1 MKALKVLLGI
11 VAVVVAIVAIVMVLV
26 LKNLDEIIKTVVE
39 TVGSDVTQVSV
50 TLDSVN
56 AEISKGRIEL
66 HGLSIDNPK
75 GFDGDYLFDMSQ
87 VAVQVDPNS
96 LAGDVIVI
104 NEILVDAAKISA
116 ELKGSNTN
124 LQALQKNISQS
135 VASGA
140 DSSSDSKKA
149 PAAESTTSSEG
160 ADVRLAIEK
169 FSFVNSNLQLATD
182 QWGDRTVQMP
192 NIVMK
197 NLGSKS
203 AGLTPEEL
211 SQEIIAR
218 ISKAAQKAIE
228 SEVKDLAKEKAEEK
242 LNEEL
247 DARLSD
253 KEKDQLNQL
262 KGLFGK

>member
-1 MKALKVLLGI
+1 MKALKILLGA
-11 VAVVVAIVAIVMVLV
+11 VVVVVAIAVIVSVLV
-26 LKNLDEIIKTVVE
+26 LKNLDGIIKTVVE

-50 TLDSVN
+50 TLDSVSSDL
-56 AEISKGRIEL
+56 SKGRIEL

-75 GFDGDYLFDMSQ
+75 GFDGEYLFDMTQ
-87 VAVQVDPNS
+87 VAVQVEPSS

-135 VASGA
+135 TASSNSGSTDKADSKPAAASG
-140 DSSSDSKKA
+140 
-149 PAAESTTSSEG
+149 EG
-160 ADVRLAIEK
+160 SNVRLAIEK
-169 FSFVNSNLQLATD
+169 FSFVNSNLQLSTD
-182 QWGDRTVQMP
+182 QWGDRTVNMP

-197 NLGSKS
+197 NLGDKQS
-203 AGLTPEEL
+203 GLSPEEL
-211 SQEIIAR
+211 SQEVIAR

-228 SEVKDLAKEKAEEK
+228 GEVKALAKEKAQER
-242 LNEEL
+242 LNQEL
-247 DARLSD
+247 DSRLSD
-253 KEKDQLNQL
+253 KEKEQVNQL

>member
-1 MKALKVLLGI
+1 MKALKILLGVI
-11 VAVVVAIVAIVMVLV
+11 AVVVAVVAIVMVLV
-26 LKNLDEIIKTVVE
+26 LKNLDGIIKTVVE

-75 GFDGDYLFDMSQ
+75 GFDGEYLFDMSQ

-116 ELKGSNTN
+116 ELKGSNSN

-135 VASGA
+135 TASSGDASTGGA
-140 DSSSDSKKA
+140 KSKPASKSSG
-149 PAAESTTSSEG
+149 EST
-160 ADVRLAIEK
+160 DVLLVIEK
-169 FSFVNSNLQLATD
+169 FSFVNSNLQLSTD
-182 QWGDRTVQMP
+182 QWGDRTVKMP

-197 NLGSKS
+197 NLGDKQS
-203 AGLTPEEL
+203 GLTPEQL
-211 SQEIIAR
+211 SQEVIAR

-228 SEVKDLAKEKAEEK
+228 TELKDLAKEKAEEQ
-242 LNEEL
+242 LNKEL
-247 DARLSD
+247 DSRLSD
-253 KEKDQLNQL
+253 KEKEQVNQL

>member
-1 MKALKVLLGI
+1 MKALKILLGVI
-11 VAVVVAIVAIVMVLV
+11 ALVLAVVAIVMVLL
-26 LKNLDEIIKTVVE
+26 LKNLDGIIKSVVE

-75 GFDGDYLFDMSQ
+75 GFDGDYLFDMTQ
-87 VAVQVDPNS
+87 VAVQVDPKS

-135 VASGA
+135 TASNAGSSASGEKTE
-140 DSSSDSKKA
+140 SSSK
-149 PAAESTTSSEG
+149 SSNEG

-169 FSFVNSNLQLATD
+169 FSFVNSNLQLSTD
-182 QWGDRTVQMP
+182 QWGDRTVKMP
-192 NIVMK
+192 SIVMK
-197 NLGSKS
+197 NLGDKQT
-203 AGLTPEEL
+203 GLTPEQL
-211 SQEIIAR
+211 SQEIVAR

-228 SEVKDLAKEKAEEK
+228 AELKVLAKEKAEEQLSK
-242 LNEEL
+242 EL

-253 KEKDQLNQL
+253 KEKEQLNQL